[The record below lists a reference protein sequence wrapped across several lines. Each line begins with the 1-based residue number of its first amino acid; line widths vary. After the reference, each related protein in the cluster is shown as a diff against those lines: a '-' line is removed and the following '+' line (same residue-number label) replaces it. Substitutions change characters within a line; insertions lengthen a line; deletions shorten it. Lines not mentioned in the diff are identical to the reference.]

1 MVDVLVVLSSLIL
14 LIYFAYRGMSVLYLA
29 PLLASFAVLLSSDQL
44 AISVYTEVF
53 MTGVAGFLKSFFPLF
68 LLGALFGKL
77 MQDSGSARAIAE
89 GIQNK
94 LGSRFAILSVIM
106 ACAVLTYGGVSLF
119 VVAFAVL
126 PVACSIFKEAQIPK
140 KLIPATIALGSFTFT
155 MTALPGTPQIQNSI
169 PMPYYG
175 TDLYAAPVLGIIAA
189 LIMLGLGSLWISI
202 RAKKMMSLKQ
212 GYFHDLNSD
221 EISIEEKSLNDSS
234 HHLPNFWVAL
244 TPIIVVLILNYYL
257 GQHYFP
263 SVNNLNQLTGLN
275 EVALKKSIGLW
286 SLILT
291 LLFAIVITLILHWK
305 KWKSVSN
312 SLNQGATGS
321 LLPVL
326 NTASEVGYGSVIATL
341 AGFAIIREVLLSVS
355 TNPLIAQSLSVGT
368 LAGITGSASG
378 GLSIALEALSS
389 EFLRLAELANISPE
403 ALHRTAVIASGGLDS
418 LPHNGAVITL
428 LTIARLNHK
437 QSYFDIGVV
446 SVVIPIFALIF
457 ILFIHQWG
465 IL

>member
-1 MVDVLVVLSSLIL
+1 MVDVLIVLLSLIL

-29 PLLASFAVLLSSDQL
+29 PMLATLAVVLSSEKL
-44 AISVYTEVF
+44 AISIYTEVF
-53 MTGVAGFLKSFFPLF
+53 MTGVAGFLRSFFPLF
-68 LLGALFGKL
+68 LLGALFGRL
-77 MQDSGSARAIAE
+77 MQDSGSARAIAIE
-89 GIQNK
+89 IQKK
-94 LGSRFAILSVIM
+94 LGSRHAILSVII

-126 PVACSIFKEAQIPK
+126 PVACSIFKEAGIPK
-140 KLIPATIALGSFTFT
+140 KLIPATLALGSFTFT

-175 TDLYAAPVLGIIAA
+175 TDLYAAPTLGLIAA
-189 LIMLGLGSLWISI
+189 VIMLGLGYLWISG
-202 RAKKMMSLKQ
+202 RAKKMALKEQ
-212 GYFHDLNSD
+212 GYYQDLTSE
-221 EISIEEKSLNDSS
+221 EIQIEEKSFVN
-234 HHLPNFWVAL
+234 HATQLPAFWVAI
-244 TPIIVVLILNYYL
+244 TPIFVVLIFNFYL

-263 SVNNLNQLTGLN
+263 SLTNLNQLTDLSDA
-275 EVALKKSIGLW
+275 ALKKSVGLW

-291 LLFAIVITLILHWK
+291 LLVAIVVTILLNWRRFN
-305 KWKSVSN
+305 SVSN

-341 AGFAIIREVLLSVS
+341 AGFALLREALLNVS
-355 TNPLIAQSLSVGT
+355 SNPLIAQSLSVTT

-389 EFLRLAELANISPE
+389 EFLKLAELASISPE
-403 ALHRTAVIASGGLDS
+403 VLHRTAVIASGGLDS

-428 LTIARLNHK
+428 LTISRLTHR
-437 QSYFDIGVV
+437 QSYLDIGIV
-446 SVVIPIFALIF
+446 SVVIPVFALVV

>member
-1 MVDVLVVLSSLIL
+1 MVDVIIVLLSLIL
-14 LIYFAYRGMSVLYLA
+14 LIFLAYRGLSVLYLA
-29 PLLASFAVLLSSDQL
+29 PLLASFAVLLSSEKL
-44 AISVYTEVF
+44 AISIYTEVF
-53 MTGVAGFLKSFFPLF
+53 MTGVAGFLRSFFPLF
-68 LLGALFGKL
+68 LLGALFGQL
-77 MQDSGSARAIAE
+77 MQDSGSARAIAL
-89 GIQNK
+89 GIQKK
-94 LGSRFAILSVIM
+94 LGSRHAILSVIM

-126 PVACSIFKEAQIPK
+126 PVACSIFKEAEIPK
-140 KLIPATIALGSFTFT
+140 KLIPATLALGSFTFT

-175 TDLYAAPVLGIIAA
+175 TDLYAAPTLGLIAA
-189 LIMLGLGSLWISI
+189 IIMLGLGYLWISR
-202 RAKKMMSLKQ
+202 RARKMKTQNQ
-212 GYFHDLNSD
+212 GYFQDLTHD
-221 EISIEEKSLNDSS
+221 EIQSELKSLDVKF
-234 HHLPNFWVAL
+234 HQLPNFWIAI
-244 TPIIVVLILNYYL
+244 TPIFVVLLLNFYL
-257 GQHYFP
+257 GQYYFP
-263 SVNNLNQLTGLN
+263 SLSNLNQLTDLN
-275 EVALKKSIGLW
+275 EAALKKSLGLW

-291 LLFAIVITLILHWK
+291 LLVAIVVTILLNWRK
-305 KWKSVSN
+305 FKSVSH
-312 SLNQGATGS
+312 SLNKGAGGS

-341 AGFAIIREVLLSVS
+341 AGFAIIREALLGVS
-355 TNPLIAQSLSVGT
+355 SNPLISQSLSVLT

-389 EFLRLAELANISPE
+389 EFLKLAELANISPE

-428 LTIARLNHK
+428 LTISRLTHR
-437 QSYFDIGVV
+437 QSYLDIGIVT
-446 SVVIPIFALIF
+446 VVIPIFALGV